1 MKTYEAEQHER
12 RQDFLN
18 RMERK
23 LEIKTSL
30 R

>member
-1 MKTYEAEQHER
+1 MKTNETEQHER
-12 RQDFLN
+12 RQDFLS